1 MKSKSG
7 LFLAQ
12 DRNKYFVLSEKVSR
26 PKNSAKGFFFTL
38 IESVEKSRQSAR
50 VLAALISFLISSAD
64 GMGTLD
70 SPLNV
75 ALFVLLAFFI

>member
-38 IESVEKSRQSAR
+38 IESVEKSSQSAC
-50 VLAALISFLISSAD
+50 VLAAFNCFLISSAD
-64 GMGTLD
+64 GMATLD
-70 SPLNV
+70 SPLKV
-75 ALFVLLAFFI
+75 ALLVLLALFI